1 MRSLRQILS
10 DRAVT
15 EIILLRAPRAAMP
28 FDYEELGATIHE
40 SHDTLAALA
49 TICILKQRQRPK
61 NGYPRES
68 RAQIALIYCKRS
80 DADDIPMMDRM
91 LKHLR
96 KAHQDVGIWCLAEDG
111 VCIET
116 NAPIHSEEP
125 SSDAHAQE
133 PSFSDQPFERNES
146 AYGSLKFRGSFVE
159 DATEPEIDHGPDQT
173 TSHDPDLETSND
185 FEDPDSTEGRTDPT
199 VSPEEMEMLF
209 HDSDEDHEDGQ
220 AESDTTEDPVR

>member
-15 EIILLRAPRAAMP
+15 EIILLRAPRTATP
-28 FDYEELGATIHE
+28 FNSEELDATVHE

-49 TICILKQRQRPK
+49 NICILKQRQRPK

-68 RAQIALIYCKRS
+68 RPQMALIYCKRS

-96 KAHQDVGIWCLAEDG
+96 KAHRDVGIWCLAEDG
-111 VCIET
+111 VFIET
-116 NAPIHSEEP
+116 NAPIQSEKP
-125 SSDAHAQE
+125 SAEAQPQK
-133 PSFSDQPFERNES
+133 PSFSDQPSERNES

-159 DATEPEIDHGPDQT
+159 DAAEPEIDQGPEQPIPQDL
-173 TSHDPDLETSND
+173 DLETSDN
-185 FEDPDSTEGRTDPT
+185 FEDPDSTEARTDPT